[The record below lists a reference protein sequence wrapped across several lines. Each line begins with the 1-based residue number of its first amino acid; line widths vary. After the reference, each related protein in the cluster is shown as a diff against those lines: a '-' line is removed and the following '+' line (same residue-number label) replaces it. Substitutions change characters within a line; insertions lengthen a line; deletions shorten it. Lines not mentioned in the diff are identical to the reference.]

1 METGEIHRDF
11 ILYTPYYISPHAERN
26 EENLYCLRKNLENP
40 LISMVVLINEEK
52 ALPFEH
58 PKLTHIQSAP
68 RPTFAQIFAETAKQK
83 QDNII
88 RILANSDIYFDA
100 TLEKAK
106 NIHKN
111 EIYALTRWDLQPDGT
126 KKFFLKYH
134 SQDAWIFNEDIEKSI
149 GAFPMGQPGCDNR
162 LVYEF
167 KRCGYEV
174 KNPSFSIH
182 ITHVH
187 ASGFRP
193 YLNEDGIKKVDGNYD
208 YILPSY
214 LGEKQKDKKYFYYIR
229 YEFYLHKFQGKLE
242 RFVSSWMQRKLA
254 LIPCLYYL
262 LLFKLCRS
270 DE

>member
-1 METGEIHRDF
+1 MKF
-11 ILYTPYYISPHAERN
+11 VLYTPFYISENAQRNAENLLCLEKNLNHPEIAKIYLLN
-26 EENLYCLRKNLENP
+26 EEDK
-40 LISMVVLINEEK
+40 
-52 ALPFEH
+52 LPFEH
-58 PKLTHIQSAP
+58 EKLVHISIPK
-68 RPTFAQIFAETAKQK
+68 RPSFAYVFDIISK
-83 QDNII
+83 QDNGSSIK
-88 RILANSDIYFDA
+88 ILANTDIYFDK
-100 TLEKAK
+100 TLAKAK
-106 NIHKN
+106 NIKDG
-111 EIYALTRWDLQPDGT
+111 EIYALTRWDLQADAT

-134 SQDAWIFNEDIEKSI
+134 SQDAWIFTSNIDSSV

-167 KRCGYEV
+167 KENRFKV

-193 YLNEDGIKKVDGNYD
+193 YLNEKVIEKVDGNYD

-214 LGEKQKDKKYFYYIR
+214 LSEKQKDKKSFYYIR

>member
-1 METGEIHRDF
+1 MRDF
-11 ILYTPYYISPHAERN
+11 VLYTPFYHSLNEERN
-26 EENLYCLRKNLENP
+26 AENLYCLRKNLEHP
-40 LISMVVLINEEK
+40 DIAKIYLLNEESE
-52 ALPFEH
+52 LPFEH
-58 PKLTHIQSAP
+58 EKLVQISIPK
-68 RPTFAQIFAETAKQK
+68 RPSFAYIFDIISK
-83 QDNII
+83 QDTGSSIK
-88 RILANSDIYFDA
+88 ILANTDIYFDE
-100 TLEKAK
+100 TLAKAK
-106 NIHKN
+106 DIREG
-111 EIYALTRWDLQPDGT
+111 EIYALTRWDEQADGT

-134 SQDAWIFNEDIEKSI
+134 SQDAWIFTSNIDSSI
-149 GAFPMGQPGCDNR
+149 GDFPMGQPGCDNR
-162 LVYEF
+162 LVYQF
-167 KRCGYEV
+167 KENGFKV

-193 YLNEDGIKKVDGNYD
+193 YLNEKVIEKVDGNYD

-214 LGEKQKDKKYFYYIR
+214 LSEKQKDKKSFYYIR